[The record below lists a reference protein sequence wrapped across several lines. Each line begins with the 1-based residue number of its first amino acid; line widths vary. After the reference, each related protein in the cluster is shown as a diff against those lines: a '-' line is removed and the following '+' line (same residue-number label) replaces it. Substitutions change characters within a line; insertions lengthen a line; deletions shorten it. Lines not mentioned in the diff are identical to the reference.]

1 MNGMVH
7 GMMAT
12 RPLGRWSELE
22 WKLLGLWRSVLHRW
36 VWIVDISRR
45 KEKGKKRKARKG
57 KNDEGKGGKP
67 GDGKGQSNNVQ
78 STSDLINSCFAES
91 VATSS
96 VLFSRTKLRAWFSCI
111 CWDWSCTRVCFDSHL
126 WRARVQETYT
136 PRRTKPTWCS
146 GMANQE
152 EGKRFP
158 VLAGEVGAVQSA
170 LQRRPAPVPRAVGLQ
185 TGEASWKPLEKGTFW
200 FMHGYSENVEIPLQ
214 SEYSAKW
221 R

>member
-1 MNGMVH
+1 
-7 GMMAT
+7 
-12 RPLGRWSELE
+12 
-22 WKLLGLWRSVLHRW
+22 

-111 CWDWSCTRVCFDSHL
+111 C
-126 WRARVQETYT
+126 
-136 PRRTKPTWCS
+136 
-146 GMANQE
+146 
-152 EGKRFP
+152 
-158 VLAGEVGAVQSA
+158 
-170 LQRRPAPVPRAVGLQ
+170 
-185 TGEASWKPLEKGTFW
+185 
-200 FMHGYSENVEIPLQ
+200 
-214 SEYSAKW
+214 
-221 R
+221 

>member
-1 MNGMVH
+1 MTLNSHGTREGSKADRPEEAKVKEEKDKEKAEEEEESSDQEKEKAEEKEERKAAFTWWVRKDMKKNGMKEMNGMVH

-78 STSDLINSCFAES
+78 ST
-91 VATSS
+91 
-96 VLFSRTKLRAWFSCI
+96 
-111 CWDWSCTRVCFDSHL
+111 
-126 WRARVQETYT
+126 
-136 PRRTKPTWCS
+136 
-146 GMANQE
+146 
-152 EGKRFP
+152 
-158 VLAGEVGAVQSA
+158 
-170 LQRRPAPVPRAVGLQ
+170 
-185 TGEASWKPLEKGTFW
+185 
-200 FMHGYSENVEIPLQ
+200 
-214 SEYSAKW
+214 
-221 R
+221 